1 MAWSRRHALVGVA
14 AVAVV
19 LGGVGVALSARHSS
33 PPPAAPAPVVH
44 TGAEAAEQP
53 NVTAVTRLLTG
64 LPAAFAA
71 GRKDG
76 LTVDAATRFAD
87 VRKALP
93 PHSRVDVHPDTWRRA
108 GTVGTVAVT
117 ITVPRSA
124 PQAFVVVLSQEA
136 GGWKVVSTQAAPGPG

>member
-1 MAWSRRHALVGVA
+1 MAWSRRHVLIGV

-19 LGGVGVALSARHSS
+19 LGGVGVALVARGSQPS
-33 PPPAAPAPVVH
+33 PPAQQRAVVH

-53 NVTAVTRLLTG
+53 NVAAVTRLLTG

-76 LTVDAATRFAD
+76 LSASAAKHFAD

-93 PHSRVDVHPDTWRRA
+93 PGSTVEIHPDTWRRA
-108 GTVGTVAVT
+108 ETVGTVAVT
-117 ITVPRSA
+117 ITAPRSA
-124 PQAFVVVLSQEA
+124 PQAFIVVLSQEA
-136 GGWKVVSTQAAPGPG
+136 AGWKVVSTQAAPGPG

>member
-1 MAWSRRHALVGVA
+1 MAWSRRHALIGGV

-19 LGGVGVALSARHSS
+19 LGGVGVAVAARHSG
-33 PPPAAPAPVVH
+33 PPPEPARAVVH

-53 NVTAVTRLLTG
+53 NVAAVSRLLTG

-71 GRKDG
+71 GRRDG
-76 LTVDAATRFAD
+76 LTAAAAKRFAD

-93 PHSRVDVHPDTWRRA
+93 PGSTVAVHPDTWRRA

-117 ITVPRSA
+117 ITAPRSA
-124 PQAFVVVLSQEA
+124 PQAFIVVLSQEPA
-136 GGWKVVSTQAAPGPG
+136 GWKVVSTQAAPGPG